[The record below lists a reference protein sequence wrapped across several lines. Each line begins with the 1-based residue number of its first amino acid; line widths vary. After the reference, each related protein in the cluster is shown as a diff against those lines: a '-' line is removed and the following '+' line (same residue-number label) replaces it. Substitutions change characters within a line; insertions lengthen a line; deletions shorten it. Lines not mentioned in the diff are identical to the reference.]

1 MDTQTLKNT
10 IKGLKEAR
18 DACSSQLDIGALTEL
33 NGAIAKLE
41 ELQDHQQNTDKAQ
54 TFQIRGLQALAAVVS
69 ILTNLRDWM

>member
-1 MDTQTLKNT
+1 MDTQTLKIT
-10 IKGLKEAR
+10 IKGLKKAR

-54 TFQIRGLQALAAVVS
+54 SLQIRGLQALAAVVS